1 MKKTI
6 KTGRVTALYG
16 ILDAAKYTKM
26 DSTARTSL
34 IRAMR
39 PMRRVANDYNEYRED
54 AVKRLRP
61 DNYDQVAG
69 LVQKF
74 AAMDAEAQKTAIA
87 ESPYK
92 EALKTNYEF
101 NTALNKCMADEN
113 EKEVELDFAPL
124 PDEAFDGLCDSNP
137 DWTLGQCVELQA
149 VLCGEPNEKGG
160 EA

>member
-1 MKKTI
+1 MRQTI

-26 DSTARTSL
+26 DSAARTSL

-61 DNYDQVAG
+61 DNYDEVAG

-74 AAMDAEAQKTAIA
+74 AAMDADA
-87 ESPYK
+87 
-92 EALKTNYEF
+92 
-101 NTALNKCMADEN
+101 
-113 EKEVELDFAPL
+113 
-124 PDEAFDGLCDSNP
+124 LCDSNP
-137 DWTLGQCVELQA
+137 DWTLGQCMELQD
-149 VLCGEPNEKGG
+149 VLCAQEGG